1 MNNYIF
7 TNEITK
13 KEYKRINKTAARAAY
28 AAGKT
33 VILCACNLRPFGPW
47 HPETNINRARHDD
60 YLTDEIS
67 VNNMFNNLVN
77 SFEYY
82 NCSNNETGKYTAF
95 YIEL

>member
-7 TNEITK
+7 INDANK
-13 KEYKRINKTAARAAY
+13 KEYKRINKTAARTAY

-47 HPETNINRARHDD
+47 HPEVTAVYADRDETEKDTPAID
-60 YLTDEIS
+60 Y
-67 VNNMFNNLVN
+67 FNKLVN
-77 SFEYY
+77 YFEVY
-82 NCSNNETGKYTAF
+82 NCINNETGKYTAF